1 MILRNGL
8 LTLVTFFGL
17 TASVN
22 ATILYDADGSSIFTL
37 IDAGG
42 MTVSASTFVEPPAS
56 TVAGT
61 GIASIDADSKSPA
74 GLFPGDPLSQSSE
87 VSGSAAPAFGT
98 STATVMNGYLIR
110 LDNSGGVGSA
120 TAVFEFSY
128 DWFVEVAQA
137 DPTDALL
144 ETGFASAFFHLTGF
158 APSGGETLMI
168 DEGGGAGPLPEADWL
183 VHPMVSFDFP
193 EIGPSMLL
201 SGSET
206 VTAYVTV
213 PGEGID
219 EFSVITDAFGSAE
232 HIPVPEPASIFLFG
246 LGLAGFGFSRRRKV

>member
-1 MILRNGL
+1 MMLRNGL
-8 LTLVTFFGL
+8 LILFTFFGL

-22 ATILYDADGSSIFTL
+22 ATILYDADGSSVFTL
-37 IDAGG
+37 LEAGG
-42 MTVSASTFVEPPAS
+42 MIVSASTFVEPPAS

-61 GIASIDADSKSPA
+61 GTASIDADSKSPA
-74 GLFPGDPLSQSSE
+74 GLFPGDPLIQSSE

-98 STATVMNGYLIR
+98 SSATVMNGYLIR

-158 APSGGETLMI
+158 APSGGETLKI
-168 DEGGGAGPLPEADWL
+168 DEGLGSMAVSDWL
-183 VHPMVSFDFP
+183 FHPMVAFDFP
-193 EIGPSMLL
+193 DTGGSMLL
-201 SGSET
+201 SGSKT
-206 VTAYVTV
+206 VTAFVTV
-213 PGEGID
+213 PGGSSD